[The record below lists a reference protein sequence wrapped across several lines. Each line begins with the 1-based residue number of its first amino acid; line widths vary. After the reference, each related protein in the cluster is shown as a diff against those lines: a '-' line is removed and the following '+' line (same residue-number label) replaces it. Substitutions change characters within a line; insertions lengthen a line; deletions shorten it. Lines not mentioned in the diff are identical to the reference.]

1 MKVSILLITY
11 NHEKYIRKAI
21 EGIQIQRECP
31 EFEIIVADDGSS
43 DKTICIAKELLN
55 TFSNVKIF
63 SNEIN
68 LGITKN
74 YQKSF
79 SLCKGEYIFVL
90 EGDDYWIDP
99 LKIKKQAEFL
109 DQNPFCVLCGHS
121 YLLQREDLS
130 VFTPPVSNI
139 HYHLFDCKDLI
150 LDSSIVNNFSTC
162 CYRRSVLE
170 KISPETY
177 NVVSYD
183 WMINMSVAQF
193 GLIGRINEPMSVY
206 RVSSSGAWSKM
217 TEKEQLEGIVNII
230 PEYDRIMDY
239 KYHDYFEIRK
249 QKVKEQLQITYPGK
263 SASSVIDYIPPFII
277 ALGKLIVPPAFFKF
291 MRNKFSK

>member
-1 MKVSILLITY
+1 MKASILLITY

-21 EGIQIQRECP
+21 EGILIQKESP
-31 EFEIIVADDGSS
+31 EFEVIVSDDGSS
-43 DKTICIAKELLN
+43 DNTVSIITELLG
-55 TFSNVKIF
+55 TFPNVSIF
-63 SNEIN
+63 SNKQN

-74 YQKSF
+74 YQKAF

-109 DQNPFCVLCGHS
+109 DQNPFCVLCGHP
-121 YLLQREDLS
+121 YLLQRDDLS

-139 HYHLFDCKDLI
+139 TYHLFDCKDLI

-183 WMINMSVAQF
+183 WMVNMSVAQF

-217 TEKEQLEGIVNII
+217 TKKEQLEGIINII
-230 PEYDRIMDY
+230 PEYDRILGH

-249 QKVKEQLQITYPGK
+249 QKVKEQLQVVYPAAK
-263 SASSVIDYIPPFII
+263 STSSVTDYFPPFII
-277 ALGKLIVPPAFFKF
+277 SAIKLIIPPALLKF
-291 MRNKFSK
+291 LRK